1 MKKQIQVI
9 ITYLLIVS
17 FIMAS
22 VLSGNY
28 INVQA

>member
-17 FIMAS
+17 FIMTS